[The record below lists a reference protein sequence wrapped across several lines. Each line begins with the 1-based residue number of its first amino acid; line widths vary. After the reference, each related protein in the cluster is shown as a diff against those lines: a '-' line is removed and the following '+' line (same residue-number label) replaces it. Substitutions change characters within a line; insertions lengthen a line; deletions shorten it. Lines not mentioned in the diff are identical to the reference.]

1 MAEKDDKEK
10 ETRTRVDTRSGEA
23 ERDVRTARSSD
34 SDRDRDRDRAYD
46 DDDDRD
52 RSRRRRDFRD
62 TGRSVRRASSDFL
75 TFGCDVLGD
84 LLFGVS
90 EALTPRRRSSRS
102 SSRDDDDD
110 DRSSNCWDQFGF
122 DVRTYNRSERDEDD
136 NRGRGVRYES
146 RSYERSNR

>member
-34 SDRDRDRDRAYD
+34 SDRDRDRDYD

-102 SSRDDDDD
+102 SSRD
-110 DRSSNCWDQFGF
+110 
-122 DVRTYNRSERDEDD
+122 
-136 NRGRGVRYES
+136 
-146 RSYERSNR
+146 